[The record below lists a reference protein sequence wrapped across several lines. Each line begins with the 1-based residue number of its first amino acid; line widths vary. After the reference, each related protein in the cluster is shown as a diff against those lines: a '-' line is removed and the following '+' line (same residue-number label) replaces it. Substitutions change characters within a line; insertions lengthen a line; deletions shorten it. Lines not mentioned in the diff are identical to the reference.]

1 MLYLLTKV
9 IEDGGLAHG
18 VADRGGHG
26 AAGGVG
32 LGAELA
38 AVAALLPTEL
48 AAGRLPR
55 LLPRRPAP
63 PRHRARHAPGR
74 CSASR
79 AAAKLRVRVVV
90 TT

>member
-1 MLYLLTKV
+1 METEEIYSVDVDMLL
-9 IEDGGLAHG
+9 
-18 VADRGGHG
+18 
-26 AAGGVG
+26 
-32 LGAELA
+32 LA
-38 AVAALLPTEL
+38 AEL

-55 LLPRRPAP
+55 LLPGRPAP

>member
-1 MLYLLTKV
+1 MLCLLTKV

-26 AAGGVG
+26 AAGGVR

-55 LLPRRPAP
+55 LLPRRSAP
-63 PRHRARHAPGR
+63 PSHRASR